1 MKSLYS
7 TLTKQETT
15 ELLKD
20 IMEQYEGLLDDQDI
34 QYEVMVK
41 FYDINDEKYT
51 FSGMTRM
58 EAYQFNSD
66 LQGIYNNFVITDYI
80 ITEIV

>member
-15 ELLKD
+15 ELLMD
-20 IMEQYEGLLDDQDI
+20 VMEQYVGSLEDQEV
-34 QYEVMVK
+34 QYEVIVK

-66 LQGIYNNFVITDYI
+66 LQGIYNNLVIT
-80 ITEIV
+80 EMV